1 MRTPQAGWRAAAS
14 AAFLATVFLAGC
26 AAPSPP
32 ADSVFGA
39 ALGGKEQA
47 TGEAE
52 AAYDHR
58 TRILRWRVTH
68 AGLSGPVTGAHIHGP
83 AGPGQQADIVLPL
96 AAASTQAIT
105 GQARITPEQWNQL
118 DSGQWYVDLHT
129 QGHPGGE
136 VRGQLRPR
144 R

>member
-1 MRTPQAGWRAAAS
+1 MRRPHARWLGAAWTAGLAVF
-14 AAFLATVFLAGC
+14 FLAAC
-26 AAPSPP
+26 AAPGDP
-32 ADSVFGA
+32 ADAVFGA
-39 ALGGKEQA
+39 VLAGAPQA

-52 AAYDHR
+52 ASYAHR
-58 TRILRWRVTH
+58 TGMLRWRVTH

-96 AAASTQAIT
+96 DASPARAIT

-129 QGHPGGE
+129 QRHPGGE
-136 VRGQLRPR
+136 IRGQLRPR